1 MFFKPY
7 ERHETTWNDND
18 CCLSIVIGPKVWD
31 TTFKEL

>member
-1 MFFKPY
+1 MFFKRY

-18 CCLSIVIGPKVWD
+18 LKNIVIGPKVWD